1 MRPSTRPSTK
11 SKKPPTLRMNSVAL
25 EYICLEYMGGF
36 TLQERLAVLGPA
48 GVVKTFAD
56 VLNNLDKVTAKTVLQ
71 SVVAEV
77 THEIELEVD

>member
-1 MRPSTRPSTK
+1 MT
-11 SKKPPTLRMNSVAL
+11 SVAL